1 MSVPPSTPPTPPNP
15 HTSPVHRFLG
25 AAHAVGGPF
34 ALLGVHPDSCVEAI
48 VLEALDRQLVRVGEH
63 PEAETPAADEVRL
76 ALHSAAAQL
85 LDPATRT
92 QLIAR
97 WRGSR
102 PPSTTDAPRATPAPS
117 IPSPAPMPR
126 TAAPAPR
133 SPLSP
138 PRVLDPVTR
147 RLLERDALVSI
158 GMMGGWNPHAL
169 ERFAM
174 LAKARGIGVPH
185 VAAVAKELAR
195 GGHSRAPA
203 ALSQTPTAPSSLSS
217 SGPAT
222 KRPPLPVHTPRSRPD
237 DWSTADP
244 GLKILRRA
252 ILGGGAL
259 LVVAAVSLAML
270 IMWLGRRPTPPPAP
284 APTTPTPTIAA
295 KSNEPV
301 IPATDRTHDTSPTKA
316 TTDPNPPPT
325 AKENLDTIT
334 LDLERAMAAAG
345 TNPSAALERF
355 NSRVRALASGWPDL
369 SRDRLVAAND
379 AVLGFLYRVVDQPV
393 PLSAAVDQIAQLA
406 GPISPANPKPRESAI
421 APGVWAIAMLNRLSA
436 ENDLPAA
443 ARTRIFQ
450 ALADS
455 LGPSRASLEPTF
467 DAGATAAMLAL
478 PAWMAPPPPPSGP
491 ESTAPTPA
499 HDAGAWRAWITLGAS
514 PALADEATRAR
525 LLIAGLEH
533 LLLSGSVDASDAGAR
548 TTVAS
553 IVTALPWRET
563 DESRRWLLRVF
574 EDARFTPADL
584 QAVTSALATASGAPG
599 VDPTMVLSA
608 GADEASRLE
617 MRDRFAQAWNVKDEV
632 DRGKLVQDLQAL
644 ARSALEREAI
654 AGSPAS
660 QLAATIAL
668 SRASEAIAWFWKG
681 EREEAV
687 LALTAPTK
695 DLDDLL
701 TSAARESAAPLL
713 GESSGDGDWALRF
726 RNAASNVRQRLEQID
741 TLARSGRAIGPVDA
755 EALAQEAF
763 AGQSQEV
770 RQRAGD
776 VLLQLSNTPA
786 VVNAV
791 LELMPRLGKNTANA
805 RMIEYIA
812 QAPLPSIRDPRW
824 PIQARQVLVERLLEV
839 VAAGSETRVIDLL
852 AAKLRVAYRA
862 RSLAKPQ
869 GAEDRRMST
878 GTPAHVSAGA
888 MAQSFRRQADALI
901 PRPHARLSLAQIDER
916 RAARLGIAQGLVETF
931 AVEQLHL
938 CELMAYVVAGEE
950 PARAPRVLEVMDALA
965 ESRRSAGDLLAQV
978 RLVEAAI
985 LQLWV
990 LRLEGVK
997 T

>member
-1 MSVPPSTPPTPPNP
+1 MSGVPPTT
-15 HTSPVHRFLG
+15 PVHRFLG
-25 AAHAVGGPF
+25 AAHAVAGPF
-34 ALLGVHPDSCVEAI
+34 ALLGVHPDACVEAS
-48 VLEALDRQLVRVGEH
+48 VLEALDRQLARVAEH

-85 LDPATRT
+85 LDPATRA

-97 WRGSR
+97 WRGTR
-102 PPSTTDAPRATPAPS
+102 PQTPADSPKPATAPSTPSQATSPRPA
-117 IPSPAPMPR
+117 M
-126 TAAPAPR
+126 PAPR
-133 SPLSP
+133 PPLSA

-195 GGHSRAPA
+195 GGHSRSPSAPTQAPTQA
-203 ALSQTPTAPSSLSS
+203 ANPSATGTSAVAP
-217 SGPAT
+217 
-222 KRPPLPVHTPRSRPD
+222 RPPLPVHMPRSRPD

-244 GLKILRRA
+244 SLKVLRRA

-259 LVVAAVSLAML
+259 LLAAAVSLAVL
-270 IMWLGRRPTPPPAP
+270 IMWLGRKPTPPPAP
-284 APTTPTPTIAA
+284 APAAPTPTIAA
-295 KSNEPV
+295 KPNDAATPTTERTPNAEPTNHTANPTST
-301 IPATDRTHDTSPTKA
+301 PAV
-316 TTDPNPPPT
+316 
-325 AKENLDTIT
+325 KENLDTLT
-334 LDLERAMAAAG
+334 LDLERAMAAAA
-345 TNPSAALERF
+345 TNPSSALERF
-355 NSRVRALASGWPDL
+355 NSRARALATGWPDL

-393 PLSAAVDQIAQLA
+393 PLAAAVDQIAHLA
-406 GPISPANPKPRESAI
+406 APISPANPKPRESAI

-450 ALADS
+450 SLADS
-455 LGPSRASLEPTF
+455 LGASRASLEPTF

-478 PAWMAPPPPPSGP
+478 PAWMAPPAGPDSAAPPP
-491 ESTAPTPA
+491 T
-499 HDAGAWRAWITLGAS
+499 HDATAWRAWIALGAS
-514 PALADEATRAR
+514 PALADEATRTR
-525 LLIAGLEH
+525 VLIAGLEH
-533 LLLSGSVDASDAGAR
+533 LLLSGSVDASDPAAR

-553 IVTALPWRET
+553 IVTALPWREA
-563 DESRRWLLRVF
+563 DESRKWLLRAF

-584 QAVTSALATASGAPG
+584 QAVTSALATSSGAPG

-608 GADEASRLE
+608 GADEAARVE
-617 MRDRFAQAWNVKDEV
+617 MRDRFAQGWGVKDEV
-632 DRGKLVQDLQAL
+632 DRSKLVQELQAL
-644 ARSALEREAI
+644 ARSTLERESI
-654 AGSPAS
+654 AGSAAS

-681 EREEAV
+681 ERDEAA

-695 DLDDLL
+695 DLDDLI
-701 TSAARESAAPLL
+701 TSATRESPAPLL
-713 GESSGDGDWALRF
+713 GESPGDGDWALRF

-755 EALAQEAF
+755 EALALEAF

-776 VLLQLSNTPA
+776 TLLQFSNSPA
-786 VVNAV
+786 IVNAV
-791 LELMPRLGKNTANA
+791 LELMPRLGKSVANA

-824 PIQARQVLVERLLEV
+824 PTQARQVLVERLLEV
-839 VAAGSETRVIDLL
+839 VAAGSETRVIDFL

-862 RSLAKPQ
+862 RSLTKPQ
-869 GAEDRRMST
+869 GTEDRRIAT
-878 GTPAHVSAGA
+878 ATPAHVSAGA
-888 MAQSFRRQADALI
+888 MAQSFRRQAEALI

-950 PARAPRVLEVMDALA
+950 PSRAPRVLEVMDSLA

-978 RLVEAAI
+978 RRVEAAI
-985 LQLWV
+985 LELWL

-997 T
+997 A